1 MTTSFCDV
9 DFSDGLSGC
18 RVRLSNGVVI
28 KSCDKPYE
36 TRLSSQC
43 KKQESFRNY
52 NFKNIEIPAV
62 LGKDIGSFSM
72 VYAQGMNFSSFLE
85 KANKVDLDFVVE
97 TLSAYFDFF
106 ESRSRPSDEI
116 VRTKLVNKLNSMKT
130 LGLSVV
136 QLEKLL
142 DIQTHLDIRH
152 LPKSMCHGDL
162 TFSNIIFTKNKLWF
176 IDMLDT
182 FIDSYLL
189 DLAKLKQDLFY
200 MWSSKL
206 RGKKSL
212 RVCQAKRYIWERLCD
227 KKSHLI
233 ENEWFDFLDTL
244 NILRI
249 EPYIKDEHRLVFD
262 EIVKRTPYYENSY
275 SPDGGKIH

>member
-106 ESRSRPSDEI
+106 YHTVFPICNASPD
-116 VRTKLVNKLNSMKT
+116 TLVET
-130 LGLSVV
+130 FF
-136 QLEKLL
+136 LEVYSTTCRIDLVLVLL
-142 DIQTHLDIRH
+142 DQVNTNR
-152 LPKSMCHGDL
+152 
-162 TFSNIIFTKNKLWF
+162 
-176 IDMLDT
+176 
-182 FIDSYLL
+182 
-189 DLAKLKQDLFY
+189 
-200 MWSSKL
+200 
-206 RGKKSL
+206 
-212 RVCQAKRYIWERLCD
+212 
-227 KKSHLI
+227 
-233 ENEWFDFLDTL
+233 
-244 NILRI
+244 
-249 EPYIKDEHRLVFD
+249 
-262 EIVKRTPYYENSY
+262 
-275 SPDGGKIH
+275 